1 MADNKELSPADKA
14 KQEAEAKA
22 KAAAEAKAREDGAA
36 KAREAEDAKL
46 AELKKLADAEAERIA
61 ASDEGANTNDDY
73 TDGKSQN
80 SKSDKRAL
88 AEASFG
94 KLRSIALDFQR
105 STPDEHIIFGRAGVV
120 FTLGDLRDLTN
131 VRD

>member
-1 MADNKELSPADKA
+1 MVDNKELSPADKA
-14 KQEAEAKA
+14 KQEAQQKAAAEAEAKA
-22 KAAAEAKAREDGAA
+22 KAAAEAKA
-36 KAREAEDAKL
+36 KEAEDAKL

-61 ASDEGANTNDDY
+61 ASDEGANTDDDY
-73 TDGKSQN
+73 TDGRSQN

-88 AEASFG
+88 AEAALG
-94 KLRSIALDFQR
+94 KLRNIALDFQR

>member
-1 MADNKELSPADKA
+1 MADNKELSLADKA
-14 KQEAEAKA
+14 KQDAQQKAAAEAKEAEAKA
-22 KAAAEAKAREDGAA
+22 K
-36 KAREAEDAKL
+36 EDAKL
-46 AELKKLADAEAERIA
+46 AELKKLAYAEAERIA

-80 SKSDKRAL
+80 SNSDKRAL